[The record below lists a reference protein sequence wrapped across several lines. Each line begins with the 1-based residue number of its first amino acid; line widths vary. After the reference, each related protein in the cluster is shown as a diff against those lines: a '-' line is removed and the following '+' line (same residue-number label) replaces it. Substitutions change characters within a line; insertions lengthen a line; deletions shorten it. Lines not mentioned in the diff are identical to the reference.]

1 MILNLN
7 SVNAKI
13 KRAREHASML
23 ENEIRAW
30 RKPDPYEIKHEISN
44 DLRIHRFILQ
54 VSKQPDL
61 ERWSLILGDAIHNLR
76 SALDHLVYAVAISE
90 SSQDPPPGDDTLA
103 FPICDTPENF
113 HGMGKSKGAK
123 RKIEN
128 LSCPVIS
135 LVEMFQPFNR
145 KNQFTPPYLGIIRDL
160 DDKDKHRLLALAVQ
174 GISEGELGLGGIN
187 SSCNEVRLF
196 YPSTGTVTNG
206 GEVARIEFD
215 VPNPEL
221 DPRSTRFRIVI
232 GVWHGKH
239 DVTSAP
245 GSDYSEV
252 LAFLETLTD
261 EVESIIDSIAK
272 TVIPNPS
279 PLLSSR
285 VEPDVEVKFKRTP
298 VGVACK
304 GCGAALLL
312 GCPWRPTGP
321 LHKGSLMPFPVL
333 PEKNFQCPRC
343 GQTHEYEQSDLRTF
357 P

>member
-1 MILNLN
+1 MILNLGN
-7 SVNAKI
+7 VNAKI
-13 KRAREHASML
+13 KRAREHASAL
-23 ENEIRAW
+23 ENEIREW
-30 RKPDPYEIKHEISN
+30 HKPHPYQIKHEVS
-44 DLRIHRFILQ
+44 DDRRTHRFILQ
-54 VSKQPDL
+54 VLKEPKL
-61 ERWSLILGDAIHNLR
+61 ERWSLIFGDAIHNLR
-76 SALDHLVYAVAISE
+76 SALDHLTYAVAISE
-90 SSQDPPPGDDTLA
+90 SSQDPPPDEDKLA
-103 FPICDTPENF
+103 FPICDTPETF
-113 HGMGKSKGAK
+113 HGTRKSKGAK

-128 LSCPVIS
+128 LSCSVIS
-135 LVEMFQPFNR
+135 LIEIFQPFNR

-174 GISEGELGLGGIN
+174 GISDGELGLGGIH

-206 GEVARIEFD
+206 GEVARIESD

-221 DPRSTRFRIVI
+221 DPGRTRFRIVI

-239 DVTSAP
+239 DATSAL

-252 LAFLETLTD
+252 IVFLETLAD
-261 EVESIIDSIAK
+261 EVECVIDSIAK
-272 TVIPNPS
+272 AVIPNSS
-279 PLLSSR
+279 PLVSSR
-285 VEPDVEVKFKRTP
+285 VEPDVEVKFTRTP

-312 GCPWRPTGP
+312 GSPWRPTGP

-333 PEKNFQCPRC
+333 PEKSFQCPRC
-343 GQTHEYEQSDLRTF
+343 RQTHEYEQSDLRTF